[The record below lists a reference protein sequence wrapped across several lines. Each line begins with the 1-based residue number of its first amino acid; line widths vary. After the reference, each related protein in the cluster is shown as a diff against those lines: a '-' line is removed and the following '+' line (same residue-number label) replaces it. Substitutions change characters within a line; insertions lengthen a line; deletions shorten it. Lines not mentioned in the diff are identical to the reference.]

1 MRRKLPQYHLPR
13 MQFGKLCWA
22 HVTYRLVA
30 LEGIP
35 ASPDD
40 DGGVDD
46 GDYENDYRRAA
57 AVKIV
62 DMKSWACAGF
72 NR

>member
-1 MRRKLPQYHLPR
+1 M
-13 MQFGKLCWA
+13 
-22 HVTYRLVA
+22 TYRLVA

-46 GDYENDYRRAA
+46 GDDDEHHDDVYG
-57 AVKIV
+57 AVL
-62 DMKSWACAGF
+62 F
-72 NR
+72 NA

>member
-1 MRRKLPQYHLPR
+1 
-13 MQFGKLCWA
+13 MQFGKLCLV
-22 HVTYRLVA
+22 HLTYRLGA

-46 GDYENDYRRAA
+46 DSDDDRHHDGVYDDDDRKPCHCTQALPKA
-57 AVKIV
+57 
-62 DMKSWACAGF
+62 
-72 NR
+72 